1 MITIRP
7 ATPDD
12 AETIAHLHRQAV
24 QELAKDYYSLE
35 ERESWSPPVDQGRI
49 DKVLNEMK
57 EAIMI
62 VADNDGIIAG
72 FGSIIPSKNELHACY
87 VSPSF
92 TRQGVGSKIMDA
104 LETIAK
110 EHGLKTLKLNG
121 SMNAEAFYRSK
132 GFLVEQYR
140 KYTTNCGGRIDSVN
154 MIKNLS

>member
-72 FGSIIPSKNELHACY
+72 FGSIIPSKNELGCVEASKTGTSL
-87 VSPSF
+87 VKFSVPSKWIF
-92 TRQGVGSKIMDA
+92 LTITPTGS
-104 LETIAK
+104 LR
-110 EHGLKTLKLNG
+110 
-121 SMNAEAFYRSK
+121 AFLHK
-132 GFLVEQYR
+132 
-140 KYTTNCGGRIDSVN
+140 
-154 MIKNLS
+154 